1 MCQVRARYVYL
12 IDDCMVLRG
21 IRLITLNFSRYGKQW
36 ASWRATG
43 PESPNAK
50 THKVEL
56 GEQEGIASIK
66 GIWRKPDKESKDA
79 NMAGWIEQITLV
91 TTSGVTHGPYGDEGA
106 PVQGTNRYKKK
117 CCSIPKIKKS
127 DTGTWSHLLWKAPYS
142 PTCQG
147 AQQKGTCTL
156 LFIGLFL
163 PLLMMMIL
171 AHVAMITMMCLMRRT
186 TMCHQNTSF
195 HNSRSSLVWELSRLK
210 GPHITMI

>member
-56 GEQEGIASIK
+56 GDQEGIASIK

-91 TTSGVTHGPYGDEGA
+91 TTSNVKHGPFGDVGA
-106 PVQGTNRYKKK
+106 PVQGTNR
-117 CCSIPKIKKS
+117 
-127 DTGTWSHLLWKAPYS
+127 
-142 PTCQG
+142 
-147 AQQKGTCTL
+147 
-156 LFIGLFL
+156 
-163 PLLMMMIL
+163 
-171 AHVAMITMMCLMRRT
+171 
-186 TMCHQNTSF
+186 
-195 HNSRSSLVWELSRLK
+195 
-210 GPHITMI
+210 